1 MQKSL
6 AIVIRTH
13 GKIPVYFRYGSNE
26 DIFRDHIFNYTELYN
41 IKKLYSINISRPG
54 GVCYGNP
61 NAEFYVKHINNL
73 IEKLKSEERVNNTN
87 DLIQYLYVKNKDT
100 QIPEIRELNDSMF
113 GISFAPEIITSD
125 ANFTVEKIYTGDETR
140 NNLGLGIYYLK
151 DNGLTGIEV
160 DEIKKNLADMTHHLK
175 ERPENY
181 IKKTEAEKTAYEEE
195 IRNNRRIRNKS
206 YFENKQKKKRQEAI
220 NKKRNALKPFRSS
233 LECRWNQECKFGC
246 GYIHLDRAT
255 PSMKSNCCMN
265 GKLSPLQANKFY
277 ERYGLLQ
284 PLSPG
289 MQDLLINNIEH
300 MGPLS
305 STYSNVLSIAAIGVE
320 NGNHNFSG
328 IYLRYFYEDYS
339 FFIFEL

>member
-1 MQKSL
+1 MEEDVDDVDEEEQL
-6 AIVIRTH
+6 EAEAEVIFENSPS
-13 GKIPVYFRYGSNE
+13 KQA
-26 DIFRDHIFNYTELYN
+26 L
-41 IKKLYSINISRPG
+41 L
-54 GVCYGNP
+54 
-61 NAEFYVKHINNL
+61 
-73 IEKLKSEERVNNTN
+73 
-87 DLIQYLYVKNKDT
+87 KNKSG
-100 QIPEIRELNDSMF
+100 RRL
-113 GISFAPEIITSD
+113 II
-125 ANFTVEKIYTGDETR
+125 A
-140 NNLGLGIYYLK
+140 
-151 DNGLTGIEV
+151 
-160 DEIKKNLADMTHHLK
+160 
-175 ERPENY
+175 NY

-265 GKLSPLQANKFY
+265 GKLSPLQANQFY

-320 NGNHNFSG
+320 NGNKATGVKNTHVGGFEIRGEGAPDCVTMYGRSFH
-328 IYLRYFYEDYS
+328 YLTKATDS
-339 FFIFEL
+339 FHTIEKIGKLFNIFTSIMILIAVIL